1 MSNRTILLLNAII
14 ELFGGM
20 VLIMYPEFLVSGGH
34 MDNLELNISKM
45 YGIGAACI
53 GLLSYVLFRYC
64 ENALLIKYS
73 SLTII
78 TFHLILSFHLY
89 GMYRAAILKEPHAMI
104 THLVITGIFTI
115 IYLKNIK

>member
-14 ELFGGM
+14 ELLGGI
-20 VLIMYPEFLVSGGH
+20 VLIMYPEFLVSGDR

-45 YGIGAACI
+45 YGIGATCI
-53 GLLSYVLFRYC
+53 GLLSYLLFRFC
-64 ENALLIKYS
+64 ESELLIKYA

-78 TFHLILSFHLY
+78 VFHVILSFHLY
-89 GMYRAAILKEPHAMI
+89 GMFRADILKVPHGII
-104 THLVITGIFTI
+104 THIVITCIFTF